1 MMEIAFWIL
10 VCMAIAYVALRQALR
25 YWFPPDRR

>member
-1 MMEIAFWIL
+1 MIEIAFWIL
-10 VCMAIAYVALRQALR
+10 VCAATAYVALWMALR

>member
-10 VCMAIAYVALRQALR
+10 VCAAIAYVVLRLALR
-25 YWFPPDRR
+25 YWFPPDRQ

>member
-10 VCMAIAYVALRQALR
+10 VCVAIAYVALRQALR